1 MKIDRSKL
9 KTSAFEAL
17 SKFLKKLHI
26 LKSIGDYDG
35 AKVFFDH
42 YSEVDE
48 EMLKIRKIVI
58 DLQQPRRL
66 ELQPNVFLQG
76 DEVIYKDYEDNF

>member
-1 MKIDRSKL
+1 MQKDEKDYFMMKIDRSKL

-26 LKSIGDYDG
+26 LKSIGDYDS

-42 YSEVDE
+42 YS
-48 EMLKIRKIVI
+48 
-58 DLQQPRRL
+58 
-66 ELQPNVFLQG
+66 
-76 DEVIYKDYEDNF
+76 

>member
-1 MKIDRSKL
+1 MKLDRSKL
-9 KTSAFEAL
+9 RTTAFDAL
-17 SKFLKKLHI
+17 SQFLKKLHI
-26 LKSIGDYDG
+26 YKSIGDYDN
-35 AKVFFDH
+35 AKIFFDH

-66 ELQPNVFLQG
+66 ELQPNVFLV
-76 DEVIYKDYEDNF
+76 DNEVVYKDYDASF